1 MVATLAVFWMT
12 TLFRIDGMIEWA
24 GDSADVDGDGWAA
37 DQQSGTGHEVS
48 SHRIRQIERI
58 LREDPRTYWGSPDL
72 QHELRELL
80 AKLHGGEH
88 DPLSLAVGV
97 REV

>member
-1 MVATLAVFWMT
+1 VAGLQTS
-12 TLFRIDGMIEWA
+12 RPGRGMR
-24 GDSADVDGDGWAA
+24 
-37 DQQSGTGHEVS
+37 S

-80 AKLHGGEH
+80 ANLHGGEH
-88 DPLSLAVGV
+88 DPQSSADVN
-97 REV
+97 EV